1 LKFSDFYSTKIQKNL
16 SRTMD
21 FFLIL
26 QAKGSPYQGSES
38 RESELL
44 TQVLA
49 LFMHDLPER
58 MSIHQQS

>member
-1 LKFSDFYSTKIQKNL
+1 
-16 SRTMD
+16 MD

>member
-1 LKFSDFYSTKIQKNL
+1 
-16 SRTMD
+16 MD

-26 QAKGSPYQGSES
+26 QAKGPPYQGSES